1 MWVLRPRGGTTVGG
15 HPGPRAARD
24 REARPTELE
33 QARERGVLVSITRE
47 LYYLRIRLCFVRLIL
62 T

>member
-33 QARERGVLVSITRE
+33 QARERGVLACIDHA
-47 LYYLRIRLCFVRLIL
+47 
-62 T
+62 